1 MILFV
6 YALALDLFCLPRNIF
21 GLGLLVFDS

>member
-1 MILFV
+1 MLQSV
-6 YALALDLFCLPRNIF
+6 DGLALGLFRLLRNIF

>member
-1 MILFV
+1 MLLFV
-6 YALALDLFCLPRNIF
+6 YGLALGLFLLPRNIF